1 MTAFY
6 RQQPEGALE
15 QVDSDADHGLSEAEV
30 RKRREQYGRN
40 ALRQTRS
47 RPAWRILIDQLASI
61 VVLLLLAASGAALL
75 FGQVIEA
82 IAIGAAILVNTIIG
96 FVMELRATRA
106 MEALQRMGK
115 TQTRVLREGHSR
127 EISADE
133 LVPGDIVLLDAGDLV
148 PADLRLLE
156 ANRLQC
162 DEAALTGESVPVD
175 KRTEAIDSASEAGP
189 EEKDNVKSGTGEGNE
204 EEDIREDAIE
214 DRKLGSSEE
223 TTGKAP
229 PLGERYNMAYK
240 GTAVTQGSGSG
251 VVVATG
257 MDTELGHISD
267 LVAQAEQS
275 ATPLEKR
282 LDRLGRRLV
291 WLTLAIAVVVA
302 GAGLIAG
309 KELFVMLETAI
320 ALAIAAVPEGLPV
333 VATLA
338 LAQGMRQMARRNAVV
353 KRLSAV
359 ETLGAA
365 SLIFT
370 DKTGTLTENRMVLA
384 QLALEQGTLRFE
396 RPGQTTTQA
405 TEGRGQDEHRRQD
418 EGGRRDESQREEGR
432 GGGDARADGEA
443 RAGTRITIDGKA
455 LDLANEPAARAALE
469 TGALC
474 NNAELGSQAIADN
487 SDARAAADGS
497 ADTPAGETAT
507 AEAGGD
513 AKTNANAKA
522 DAGANVHASAGEN
535 TKADAGG
542 SAKADAIFGA
552 TGDPTEVSLLEA
564 AALAGLHRPELLE
577 RWPEQR
583 EISFDPDLK
592 MMATVHQSDDGF
604 RIAVKGAPES
614 VLDVCDQVLTADGET
629 ALDDAAREHWRQ
641 RSEALAA
648 DGLRVLALA
657 QRQAEREDEDPY
669 QRLTLIGLAG
679 LYDPPRRGIQDVI
692 AACQQAGI
700 RIVMGTGDHAATAQA
715 IAAEIG
721 IAGSD
726 EPAIEGARLDD
737 LEQLDDDER
746 RELLERSVFARI
758 SPEEKLQLIGLY
770 QDAGWIVGMTGDGVN
785 DAPALKK
792 ADIGIAMGQR
802 GTEVAREASDMVLK
816 DDAFATLVAAI
827 EHGRTIFTNIRRF
840 IVYLLSGNLAE
851 IMAVAAAALVAAPL
865 PLLPLQ
871 ILYINFVSD
880 VMPALALGLS
890 PGERGVMQQPPR
902 APDEPILMRRH
913 WAAVGGYGALIAA
926 TVLIAFAIALGPM
939 QLDTAH
945 AVTIS
950 FLTFGFARLWHVLNM
965 RDTKSP
971 LLLNEVT
978 RNPYVWIA
986 IAIGVALLIVATY
999 IAPLAAILSIEIP
1012 TLGEWLLI
1020 LGFSLLPL
1028 ILVQLG
1034 KLVAHHLIRSQRSSR
1049 SHHPSP
1055 ANR

>member
-1 MTAFY
+1 MAYKLLDPSDPIMPAPNQNRESTTSTPMTNLY
-6 RQQPEGALE
+6 QKPPETALE
-15 QVDSDADHGLSEAEV
+15 QFDGDTDNGLSEAEV
-30 RKRREQYGRN
+30 HERREQYGRN

-47 RPAWRILIDQLASI
+47 RPGWRILIDQLASI

-82 IAIGAAILVNTIIG
+82 IAIGAAILVNTLIG
-96 FVMELRATRA
+96 FAMELRATRA

-115 TQTRVLREGHSR
+115 TQARVLREGHSR
-127 EISADE
+127 EIPADE

-175 KRTEAIDSASEAGP
+175 KRIEAIESASEEAP
-189 EEKDNVKSGTGEGNE
+189 QDKEAAKTKE
-204 EEDIREDAIE
+204 
-214 DRKLGSSEE
+214 
-223 TTGKAP
+223 TGKAL

-257 MDTELGHISD
+257 METELGHISD

-275 ATPLEKR
+275 TTPLEKR
-282 LDRLGRRLV
+282 LDRLGRRLI

-302 GAGLIAG
+302 GAGLVAG
-309 KELFVMLETAI
+309 KDLFVMLETAI

-396 RPGQTTTQA
+396 RPGQTTRQA
-405 TEGRGQDEHRRQD
+405 TEGRSQDENSRHD
-418 EGGRRDESQREEGR
+418 EGGRRDERHR
-432 GGGDARADGEA
+432 GGRASHREDRDIDPERNPDSDNGEA
-443 RAGTRITIDGKA
+443 RADARITLDGEP
-455 LDLANEPAARAALE
+455 LDLAYEPAARAALE

-474 NNAELGSQAIADN
+474 NNAELGSQAIADD
-487 SDARAAADGS
+487 SDALAD
-497 ADTPAGETAT
+497 
-507 AEAGGD
+507 AGGD
-513 AKTNANAKA
+513 ANASAGGNAIAEASDDSKTNANA
-522 DAGANVHASAGEN
+522 N

-542 SAKADAIFGA
+542 NAKDDSDSDSNDNADTDAVSNA

-583 EISFDPDLK
+583 EISFDSDLK
-592 MMATVHQSDDGF
+592 MMATVHRSDDGF

-629 ALDDAAREHWRQ
+629 GLDDEAREQWQQ

-657 QRQAEREDEDPY
+657 QRQAEHEDEDPY
-669 QRLTLIGLAG
+669 QRLTLLGLAG
-679 LYDPPRRGIQDVI
+679 LYDPPRQGIQDVI

-726 EPAIEGARLDD
+726 EPAIEGARLDK
-737 LEQLDDDER
+737 LEQLDPDER

-758 SPEEKLQLIGLY
+758 SPEEKLQLIDLY
-770 QDAGWIVGMTGDGVN
+770 QEAGWIVGMTGDGVN

-851 IMAVAAAALVAAPL
+851 IMAGSAAARGAAPL

-871 ILYINFVSD
+871 ILDINFVSD

-890 PGERGVMQQPPR
+890 PGERGVMRQPPR
-902 APDEPILMRRH
+902 DPNEPILMRRH
-913 WAAVGGYGALIAA
+913 WGAVGGYGALIAA

-945 AVTIS
+945 AVTIG

-965 RDTKSP
+965 RGTESP

-978 RNPYVWIA
+978 RNRYVWIA
-986 IAIGVALLIVATY
+986 IAIGVALLIAATY
-999 IAPLAAILSIEIP
+999 IAPLAAILSIQIP
-1012 TLGEWLLI
+1012 
-1020 LGFSLLPL
+1020 
-1028 ILVQLG
+1028 
-1034 KLVAHHLIRSQRSSR
+1034 
-1049 SHHPSP
+1049 
-1055 ANR
+1055 

>member
-15 QVDSDADHGLSEAEV
+15 HVDSDADHGLSEAEV
-30 RKRREQYGRN
+30 RERREQYGRN

-47 RPAWRILIDQLASI
+47 RPAWRILIDQLTSI

-96 FVMELRATRA
+96 FAMELRATRA

-127 EISADE
+127 EIPADE

-175 KRTEAIDSASEAGP
+175 KRTEALDSASEEASEDKAP
-189 EEKDNVKSGTGEGNE
+189 EDKEDKEAEKTKKAD
-204 EEDIREDAIE
+204 
-214 DRKLGSSEE
+214 
-223 TTGKAP
+223 KAP
-229 PLGERYNMAYK
+229 PLGERYNMAFK

-257 MDTELGHISD
+257 METKLGHISD

-309 KELFVMLETAI
+309 KELLVMLETAI

-405 TEGRGQDEHRRQD
+405 TEGRSQDENRRQD
-418 EGGRRDESQREEGR
+418 EGGRRDESHREEGS
-432 GGGDARADGEA
+432 GDGDARADA
-443 RAGTRITIDGKA
+443 RITLHGEP

-469 TGALC
+469 TGVLC
-474 NNAELGSQAIADN
+474 NNAELGSRAIPDDSDTRAGAGDNADV
-487 SDARAAADGS
+487 
-497 ADTPAGETAT
+497 PAGKTAT

-513 AKTNANAKA
+513 AKADADADAGDNAKA
-522 DAGANVHASAGEN
+522 DSDSDSN
-535 TKADAGG
+535 ADT
-542 SAKADAIFGA
+542 DAVSNA

-564 AALAGLHRPELLE
+564 AALAGLHRHELLE

-592 MMATVHQSDDGF
+592 MMATVHQGDNGF

-614 VLDVCDQVLTADGET
+614 VLEVCDQVLTADGET
-629 ALDDAAREHWRQ
+629 SLDDEAREHWQQ

-827 EHGRTIFTNIRRF
+827 EHGRTIFSNIRRF

-890 PGERGVMQQPPR
+890 PGEHGVMQQPPR

-913 WAAVGGYGALIAA
+913 WGAVGGYGALIAV

-965 RDTKSP
+965 RDTESP

-1012 TLGEWLLI
+1012 SIGEWLLI

-1034 KLVAHHLIRSQRSSR
+1034 KLVAHRLIRRR
-1049 SHHPSP
+1049 HPSQVDP
-1055 ANR
+1055 

>member
-15 QVDSDADHGLSEAEV
+15 HVDSDADHGLSEAEV
-30 RKRREQYGRN
+30 RERREQYGRN

-47 RPAWRILIDQLASI
+47 RPAWRILIDQLTSI

-96 FVMELRATRA
+96 FAMELRATRA

-127 EISADE
+127 EIPADE

-175 KRTEAIDSASEAGP
+175 KRTEAIDSASEEAP
-189 EEKDNVKSGTGEGNE
+189 KDEAPEDKEDKEEEKTNKAD
-204 EEDIREDAIE
+204 
-214 DRKLGSSEE
+214 
-223 TTGKAP
+223 KAP

-257 MDTELGHISD
+257 METELGHISD

-275 ATPLEKR
+275 TTPLEKR

-614 VLDVCDQVLTADGET
+614 VLEVCDQVLTADGET
-629 ALDDAAREHWRQ
+629 ALNDEAHEQWRQ

-669 QRLTLIGLAG
+669 QGLTLIGLAG
-679 LYDPPRRGIQDVI
+679 LYDPPRRGIQEVI
-692 AACQQAGI
+692 AACQQAAI
-700 RIVMGTGDHAATAQA
+700 RIVRGTGAHAAAAQA

-913 WAAVGGYGALIAA
+913 WGAVGGYGALIAA

-965 RDTKSP
+965 RDTESP

-986 IAIGVALLIVATY
+986 IAVGVALLIVATY
-999 IAPLAAILSIEIP
+999 ITPLAAILSIEIP

-1034 KLVAHHLIRSQRSSR
+1034 KLVAHHLIRRR
-1049 SHHPSP
+1049 HPSQVDS
-1055 ANR
+1055 

>member
-15 QVDSDADHGLSEAEV
+15 HVDSDADHGLSEAEV
-30 RKRREQYGRN
+30 RERRQQYGRN

-47 RPAWRILIDQLASI
+47 RPAWRILIDQLTSI

-96 FVMELRATRA
+96 FAMELRATRA

-115 TQTRVLREGHSR
+115 TQTRVPREGHSC
-127 EISADE
+127 EIPADE

-175 KRTEAIDSASEAGP
+175 KRTEAIESASEEAP
-189 EEKDNVKSGTGEGNE
+189 EDEAPEDKEEKE
-204 EEDIREDAIE
+204 EEKTKKAD
-214 DRKLGSSEE
+214 
-223 TTGKAP
+223 KAP

-257 MDTELGHISD
+257 METELGHISD

-309 KELFVMLETAI
+309 KDLLVMLETAI

-384 QLALEQGTLRFE
+384 QLALEQGNLRFE
-396 RPGQTTTQA
+396 RPGKTAQA
-405 TEGRGQDEHRRQD
+405 ATDRSQDQGDRRDQEHRAAGRG
-418 EGGRRDESQREEGR
+418 
-432 GGGDARADGEA
+432 DGEA
-443 RAGTRITIDGKA
+443 SADAQITLDGEA
-455 LDLANEPAARAALE
+455 LDLANELAVRAALE
-469 TGALC
+469 VGALC
-474 NNAELGSQAIADN
+474 NNAELGD
-487 SDARAAADGS
+487 
-497 ADTPAGETAT
+497 
-507 AEAGGD
+507 EAQFGQ
-513 AKTNANAKA
+513 A
-522 DAGANVHASAGEN
+522 DAN
-535 TKADAGG
+535 
-542 SAKADAIFGA
+542 A
-552 TGDPTEVSLLEA
+552 TGDPTEISLLEA
-564 AALAGLHRPELLE
+564 SALAGLHRSELLE

-629 ALDDAAREHWRQ
+629 ALNDEAREHWQQ

-669 QRLTLIGLAG
+669 QRLTLLGLAG

-913 WAAVGGYGALIAA
+913 WGAVGGYGALIAV

-965 RDTKSP
+965 RGTESP

-986 IAIGVALLIVATY
+986 IAVGVALLIVATY

-1012 TLGEWLLI
+1012 TVGEWLLI

-1034 KLVAHHLIRSQRSSR
+1034 KLVAHHLIRRRRSSQVD
-1049 SHHPSP
+1049 P
-1055 ANR
+1055 

>member
-6 RQQPEGALE
+6 RQQPQAALGRLE
-15 QVDSDADHGLSEAEV
+15 TDANRGLSEAEAH
-30 RKRREQYGRN
+30 KRRQRHGPN
-40 ALRQTRS
+40 QLRQTRS
-47 RPAWRILIDQLASI
+47 RPTWRILVDQLASI
-61 VVLLLLAASGAALL
+61 VVLLLLAASAAALL

-82 IAIGAAILVNTIIG
+82 IAISAAILVNTVIG
-96 FVMELRATRA
+96 FAMELRATRA

-115 TQTRVLREGHSR
+115 TRARVLREGRSR
-127 EISADE
+127 EIPADE
-133 LVPGDIVLLDAGDLV
+133 LVPGDIVLLEAGDLV

-175 KRTEAIDSASEAGP
+175 KRLEALDDAPAHTAEAEQP
-189 EEKDNVKSGTGEGNE
+189 
-204 EEDIREDAIE
+204 
-214 DRKLGSSEE
+214 
-223 TTGKAP
+223 KAP
-229 PLGERYNMAYK
+229 PLGERHNMAYK

-251 VVVATG
+251 LVVATG
-257 MDTELGHISD
+257 MQTELGHISD
-267 LVAQAEQS
+267 LVEQAEQ
-275 ATPLEKR
+275 ATTPLEKR
-282 LDRLGRRLV
+282 LDRLGRRLI

-309 KELFVMLETAI
+309 KDLFVMLETAI

-384 QLALEQGTLRFE
+384 RLALDQGTLHVE
-396 RPGQTTTQA
+396 RPGDA
-405 TEGRGQDEHRRQD
+405 
-418 EGGRRDESQREEGR
+418 SQRADDADEASN
-432 GGGDARADGEA
+432 DARITLDGMP
-443 RAGTRITIDGKA
+443 
-455 LDLANEPAARAALE
+455 LDLADAPAARAALE
-469 TGALC
+469 IGALC
-474 NNAELGSQAIADN
+474 NNAELGDEDQAD
-487 SDARAAADGS
+487 
-497 ADTPAGETAT
+497 
-507 AEAGGD
+507 EAV
-513 AKTNANAKA
+513 AK
-522 DAGANVHASAGEN
+522 
-535 TKADAGG
+535 
-542 SAKADAIFGA
+542 A

-564 AALAGLHRPELLE
+564 AALAGMRRDELLE

-583 EISFDPDLK
+583 EFSFDPALK
-592 MMATVHQSDDGF
+592 MMATVHQCDDGF
-604 RIAVKGAPES
+604 RVAVKGAPES
-614 VLDVCDQVLTADGET
+614 VLDVCDRVLTADGET
-629 ALDDAAREHWRQ
+629 TLDDAARQAWHR
-641 RSEALAA
+641 RGEALAG

-657 QRQAEREDEDPY
+657 QRSAEQADEDPY
-669 QRLTLIGLAG
+669 QRLTLLGLAG
-679 LYDPPRRGIQDVI
+679 LYDPPRQGIQDVV

-700 RIVMGTGDHAATAQA
+700 CLVMGTGDHAATAQA

-721 IAGSD
+721 IADSD

-737 LEQLDDDER
+737 LEQLDER
-746 RELLERSVFARI
+746 ERGELLERSVFARI

-816 DDAFATLVAAI
+816 DDSFATLVVAI

-840 IVYLLSGNLAE
+840 IIYLLSGNLAE
-851 IMAVAAAALVAAPL
+851 IMAVSAAALVAAPL

-890 PGERGVMQQPPR
+890 PGDRGVMQQPPR
-902 APDEPILMRRH
+902 DPDEPILTRRH
-913 WAAVGGYGALIAA
+913 WGAIGGYGALIAVA
-926 TVLIAFAIALGPM
+926 VLAAFAIALVPM
-939 QLDTAH
+939 QRDTAH
-945 AVTIS
+945 AVTIG

-965 RDTKSP
+965 RSTESK
-971 LLLNEVT
+971 LLINEVT
-978 RNPYVWIA
+978 RNRYVWIA
-986 IAIGVALLIVATY
+986 IAIGIALLMAATY
-999 IAPLAAILSIEIP
+999 IAPLAAILSIQIP
-1012 TLGEWLLI
+1012 TAAEWLLI
-1020 LGFSLLPL
+1020 LSFSLLPL

-1034 KLVAHHLIRSQRSSR
+1034 KLVAHHLIRRRRPSHAKRPPPSSR
-1049 SHHPSP
+1049 
-1055 ANR
+1055 